1 MNKKR
6 LTYIKSEQGYLLIS
20 TIFFLVF
27 SGLFSHSLIR
37 ISGNQIMQL
46 RQFKT
51 AYEAKAAMNMGE
63 VLLED
68 YMEEENISPKKGKIK
83 TSVGDINIKK
93 KSEINYQLTIT
104 LENGE
109 IFSKEIKVKSKKID
123 KPPEE
128 TEEKEDENVEVN
140 KEKEV
145 NRE

>member
-20 TIFFLVF
+20 TIVFSVF
-27 SGLFSHSLIR
+27 SGLFSNSLIR
-37 ISGNQIMQL
+37 ISGDQIMQL

-51 AYEAKAAMNMGE
+51 AYGSKAVMNMGE

-68 YMEEENISPKKGKIK
+68 YIEEEKISPKKGKIK

-123 KPPEE
+123 KPQIGRASCRK
-128 TEEKEDENVEVN
+128 TIK
-140 KEKEV
+140 
-145 NRE
+145 NREN